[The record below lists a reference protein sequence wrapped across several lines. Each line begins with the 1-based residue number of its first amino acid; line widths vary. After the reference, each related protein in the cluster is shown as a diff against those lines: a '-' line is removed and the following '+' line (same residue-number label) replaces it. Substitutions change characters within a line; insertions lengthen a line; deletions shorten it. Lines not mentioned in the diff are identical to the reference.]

1 MQQVLKLNAG
11 DQVSLRL
18 KAGSV
23 FDKQTPQTHFTG
35 IQLPKGLAYFKALK
49 NQSFDVANANVAV
62 SYCYISKILQL
73 MGCNKCSSWTLE
85 TKLALFLGVEIST
98 IMQLLIVT
106 FREFNFNK
114 KETKI

>member
-1 MQQVLKLNAG
+1 MGIAGSDSTKVALKVNDVELSYKWGVNLYSTFGMQQVLKLNAG

-35 IQLPKGLAYFKALK
+35 IQLPKGLAYFTALK

-73 MGCNKCSSWTLE
+73 MGCNKCSS
-85 TKLALFLGVEIST
+85 
-98 IMQLLIVT
+98 
-106 FREFNFNK
+106 
-114 KETKI
+114 